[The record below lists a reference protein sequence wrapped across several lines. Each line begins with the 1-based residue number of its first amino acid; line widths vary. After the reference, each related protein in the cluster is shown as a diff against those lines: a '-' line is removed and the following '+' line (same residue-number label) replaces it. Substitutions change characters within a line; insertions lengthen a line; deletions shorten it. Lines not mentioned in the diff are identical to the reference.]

1 MMETLVLAPSAAP
14 RPETPLRSR
23 EESRGVMHGDV
34 FRRKL
39 PTTAWLVDV
48 RWPVFPFALTLA
60 IVLGFG
66 LGAANIGWAVML
78 AWAVLPAIAADRPF
92 HSLSVMGP
100 ATFAASVLFIKFGIG
115 LTLAERAGMAVEPWA
130 SFNCG
135 CFAFTLIMTLLGL
148 MKLVGP
154 GPLVGRTITDSCRL
168 AQRDLGRIGL
178 LMLGYA
184 LIVDAVLI
192 ITGGLDRSAATAKT
206 AGYGEMGW
214 WSWFVLFQEL
224 TGMGAFLVPLAVRSW
239 SRPARI
245 LVYGIVLLRAA
256 VYILAG
262 TRSSAM
268 FSVFFLA
275 IGYLTFS
282 DRLPKRVELFGL
294 IMSVFLYPLI
304 DFTDYI
310 RNSDVFHETK
320 VTDIGARIEAAG
332 KAVTTLRQEDSARR
346 AKSALITGKAI
357 LEFSDPMVYE
367 QTPNPVPYAGFGDLH
382 NLAYVLIPRYFM
394 PDKPI
399 LIDGNEIVIGYT
411 GDRQLGTS
419 ATVSLNADLYRRGG
433 VATVVGGGIV
443 SALLLIMYIKLS
455 VFVMRRLDP
464 ALGLVMIVMLLSLGF
479 RHPLFHWTVL
489 SLGSTYGY
497 SFPKLIVFLVLL
509 LTASRLVFGRSNP
522 QSRFAPAVR

>member
-1 MMETLVLAPSAAP
+1 METLVLVPSAAP
-14 RPETPLRSR
+14 RPEAPLRGR
-23 EESRGVMHGDV
+23 EGSRGATHEDV

-39 PTTAWLVDV
+39 PMTAWLVDV
-48 RWPVFPFALTLA
+48 RWPVFAFALTLA

-66 LGAANIGWAVML
+66 LRAANIGWAVML

-92 HSLSVMGP
+92 HALSLIGP
-100 ATFAASVLFIKFGIG
+100 ATFAAFVLFVKFGIG
-115 LTLAERAGMAVEPWA
+115 LTLAERAGMEIEPWA

-148 MKLVGP
+148 MKLIGP
-154 GPLVGRTITDSCRL
+154 GSLVRRAITDSCRL
-168 AQRDLGRIGL
+168 AQRDLGRVGL
-178 LMLGYA
+178 LVLAYA
-184 LIVDAVLI
+184 VLVDGVLI

-206 AGYGEMGW
+206 VEYGEMGW
-214 WSWFVLFQEL
+214 WSWFVLFQEI
-224 TGMGAFLVPLAVRSW
+224 TGMGAFLAPLAARSW
-239 SRPARI
+239 SRPARV
-245 LVYGIVLLRAA
+245 LVYGLLLLRAA

-275 IGYLTFS
+275 LGHLAFS
-282 DRLPKRVELFGL
+282 ERLPKRVELYGL
-294 IMSVFLYPLI
+294 ILTVFLYPLI

-310 RNSDVFHETK
+310 RNSDFFHETK

-332 KAVTTLRQEDSARR
+332 KAVTTLRQEDTARR
-346 AKSALITGKAI
+346 AQSALITGRAI
-357 LEFSDPMVYE
+357 LEFSDPIVYE
-367 QTPNPVPYAGFGDLH
+367 RTPNPVPYAGFGDLH

-399 LIDGNEIVIGYT
+399 LIDGNEIVISYT

-419 ATVSLNADLYRRGG
+419 STVSLNADLYRRGG
-433 VATVVGGGIV
+433 VATVIGGGVV
-443 SALLLIMYIKLS
+443 SALLLILYLKVC

-464 ALGLVMIVMLLSLGF
+464 ALGLLMIVMLLSLGF

-489 SLGSTYGY
+489 SLASTYGY
-497 SFPKLIVFLVLL
+497 SFPKLIVFLVVLL
-509 LTASRLVFGRSNP
+509 MTSRLVFGRSNP
-522 QSRFAPAVR
+522 HPRLAPVVP

>member
-1 MMETLVLAPSAAP
+1 MDTLVLAPTAAP
-14 RPETPLRSR
+14 RPETPLRGR
-23 EESRGVMHGDV
+23 EGSRGAMHEDV

-39 PTTAWLVDV
+39 PMTAWLVDV
-48 RWPVFPFALTLA
+48 RWPVFAFALTLA
-60 IVLGFG
+60 IVVGFG
-66 LGAANIGWAVML
+66 LRAANIGWAVML

-92 HSLSVMGP
+92 HSLSLIGP
-100 ATFAASVLFIKFGIG
+100 ATFAAFVLFVKFGIG
-115 LTLAERAGMAVEPWA
+115 LTLAERAGMEVEPWA

-154 GPLVGRTITDSCRL
+154 GAVVRRTVTDSCRL
-168 AQRDLGRIGL
+168 AQRDLGRVGL
-178 LMLGYA
+178 LVLAYA
-184 LIVDAVLI
+184 VLVDVVLI

-206 AGYGEMGW
+206 AEYGEMGW
-214 WSWFVLFQEL
+214 WSWFVLFQEI

-239 SRPARI
+239 SRPARV

-268 FSVFFLA
+268 FSVFFLSLGHLA
-275 IGYLTFS
+275 FS
-282 DRLPKRVELFGL
+282 ERLPKRVELYGL
-294 IMSVFLYPLI
+294 ILTVFLYPLI

-310 RNSDVFHETK
+310 RNSDFFHETK

-332 KAVTTLRQEDSARR
+332 KAVTTLRQEDTARR
-346 AKSALITGKAI
+346 AQSALITGRAI
-357 LEFSDPMVYE
+357 LEFSDPIVYE
-367 QTPNPVPYAGFGDLH
+367 RTPNPVPYAGFGDLH

-411 GDRQLGTS
+411 GDRQIGTS
-419 ATVSLNADLYRRGG
+419 STVSLNADLYRRGG
-433 VATVVGGGIV
+433 IATVVGGGIV
-443 SALLLIMYIKLS
+443 SALLLIMYLKLC

-464 ALGLVMIVMLLSLGF
+464 SLGLLMIVMLLSLGF

-489 SLGSTYGY
+489 SLASTYGY
-497 SFPKLIVFLVLL
+497 SFPKLIVFLIVLL
-509 LTASRLVFGRSNP
+509 MISRLVFGRSNP
-522 QSRFAPAVR
+522 QPRIAPAVS